1 MRFTIAHRTRYRYP
15 VPVHESH
22 TIVHLQPR
30 SDLAQYCTR
39 YELTVSPRARV
50 FSYAD
55 RFGNDVQHFGVLPE
69 HDELEIVARS
79 QVVTARG
86 KARAPEPVRRAE
98 VDADPARLDLWDF
111 LHESRYVRFGPGL
124 EALAATAGTPGA
136 DDDLVAWFRTASKT
150 IHDAFAYESGTTSVR
165 TTVEESIALRRGVC
179 QDFAH
184 ILIALCRRAGVAARY
199 VSGYVHSGGSGDT
212 LGAEASH
219 AWAEAYLGPRG
230 WVGIDPTN
238 DTWIG
243 DHFVRVATGRDYR
256 DVSPVRGVYVG
267 ASSSTMSVDVAVD
280 ALSPAQRREREPQR
294 QEQRQGQWQEQRQ
307 RREQDQQEQQQQ

>member
-55 RFGNDVQHFGVLPE
+55 RFGNDVQHFAVLPE
-69 HDELEIVARS
+69 HDTLEVIARS

-86 KARAPEPVRRAE
+86 KARAPAPLRRSVLDE
-98 VDADPARLDLWDF
+98 DPAVAELWDF

-124 EALAATAGTPGA
+124 EALAASIGA
-136 DDDLVAWFRTASKT
+136 PRPDDDAVEWFRNAAKAL
-150 IHDAFAYESGTTSVR
+150 HDGFTYESGTTNVYA
-165 TTVEESIALRRGVC
+165 TVEESIALQRGVC

-184 ILIALCRRAGVAARY
+184 VLIALCRRSGIAARY
-199 VSGYVHSGGSGDT
+199 VSGYIHSGGGDT

-219 AWAEAYLGPRG
+219 AWAEAYLGPHG

-243 DHFVRVATGRDYR
+243 DHFVRIASGRDYR

-267 ASSSTMSVDVAVD
+267 ASSSTMSVDVAVE
-280 ALSPAQRREREPQR
+280 ALSPTQRLDPQQ
-294 QEQRQGQWQEQRQ
+294 QE
-307 RREQDQQEQQQQ
+307 QQEQQQQ

>member
-30 SDLAQYCTR
+30 SDATQFCTR
-39 YELTVSPRARV
+39 YELTVSPRVRV
-50 FSYAD
+50 FGYSD
-55 RFGNDVQHFGVLPE
+55 RFGNDVQHFAVLPE
-69 HDELEIVARS
+69 HDTLEIVAHS

-86 KARAPEPVRRAE
+86 KPHAPAPLRRRVIDKNPSIPE
-98 VDADPARLDLWDF
+98 LWDY
-111 LHESRYVRFGPGL
+111 LHDSRYVNDGPEL
-124 EALAATAGTPGA
+124 QSFAATVGEPGPH
-136 DDDLVAWFRTASKT
+136 DDAVQWLKHASKT
-150 IHDAFAYESGTTSVR
+150 IHDAFEYATGTT
-165 TTVEESIALRRGVC
+165 TVHATVQESLALRKGVC

-184 ILIALCRRAGVAARY
+184 VLIGLCRRAGIPARY
-199 VSGYVHSGGSGDT
+199 VSGYVHAAGGGDT

-219 AWAEAYLGPRG
+219 AWVEAFLGPAG

-243 DHFVRVATGRDYR
+243 DRFVRIATGRDYR

-267 ASSSTMSVDVAVD
+267 ASSSTMSVDVAVE
-280 ALSPAQRREREPQR
+280 ALSPAQQREPSLH
-294 QEQRQGQWQEQRQ
+294 E
-307 RREQDQQEQQQQ
+307 QQEQQQQ

>member
-30 SDLAQYCTR
+30 SDVSQYCTR
-39 YELTVSPRARV
+39 YELTVAPRARV

-55 RFGNDVQHFGVLPE
+55 RFGNDVQHFAVLPE
-69 HDELEIVARS
+69 HDTLEVVARS

-86 KARAPEPVRRAE
+86 KPKAPAPIRRGE
-98 VDADPARLDLWDF
+98 VDADPALLDLWDF
-111 LHESRYVRFGPGL
+111 LHESRYVRFGAELDG
-124 EALAATAGTPGA
+124 LAASIGTPGP
-136 DDDLVAWFRTASKT
+136 DDDLVAWFRAASKA
-150 IHDAFAYESGTTSVR
+150 IHDAFTYETGTTTVR
-165 TTVEESIALRRGVC
+165 TTVEESIAMRRGVC

-184 ILIALCRRAGVAARY
+184 VLIALCRRAGVAARY
-199 VSGYVHSGGSGDT
+199 VSGYVHSGGGET

-243 DHFVRVATGRDYR
+243 DQFVRIATGRDYR
-256 DVSPVRGVYVG
+256 DVSPVRGTYVG
-267 ASSSTMSVDVAVD
+267 ASSSTMSVDVAVE
-280 ALSPAQRREREPQR
+280 ALSPAQQREPSLL
-294 QEQRQGQWQEQRQ
+294 E
-307 RREQDQQEQQQQ
+307 QQEQQQQ

>member
-15 VPVHESH
+15 SPVHESH

-55 RFGNDVQHFGVLPE
+55 RFGNDVQHFAVLPE
-69 HDELEIVARS
+69 HDTLEVVARS

-86 KARAPEPVRRAE
+86 KARAPAPVRRSV
-98 VDADPARLDLWDF
+98 VDADPALAEMWDF
-111 LHESRYVRFGPGL
+111 LHESRYVRFGEGL
-124 EALAATAGTPGA
+124 DAFAATLGTPGP
-136 DDDLVAWFRTASKT
+136 DDDLVAWLRGASKA
-150 IHDAFAYESGTTSVR
+150 IHDGFGYEKDTTNVYA
-165 TTVEESIALRRGVC
+165 TVEEAVALRRGVC

-184 ILIALCRRAGVAARY
+184 VLIALCRRAGIAARY
-199 VSGYVHSGGSGDT
+199 VSGYIHSGSGGDT

-219 AWAEAYLGPRG
+219 AWAEAYLGPHG
-230 WVGIDPTN
+230 WIGIDPTN

-243 DHFVRVATGRDYR
+243 DHFVRIASGRDYR

-267 ASSSTMSVDVAVD
+267 ASSSTMSVDVAVE
-280 ALSPAQRREREPQR
+280 ALSPAQRRDRDPQQ
-294 QEQRQGQWQEQRQ
+294 QE
-307 RREQDQQEQQQQ
+307 QQEQQQQ

>member
-30 SDLAQYCTR
+30 SDVSQYCTR

-55 RFGNDVQHFGVLPE
+55 RFGNDVQHFAVLPE
-69 HDELEIVARS
+69 HDTLEIVARS

-86 KARAPEPVRRAE
+86 KARPPAPMPRSLIDE
-98 VDADPARLDLWDF
+98 DPALEELWDF
-111 LHESRYVRFGPGL
+111 LHEGRYVRFGPGL
-124 EALAATAGTPGA
+124 AELAAPLGIPGS
-136 DDDLVAWFRTASKT
+136 DDDAVEWLRGASKA
-150 IHDAFAYESGTTSVR
+150 IHDGFVYETGSTSVHA
-165 TTVEESIALRRGVC
+165 TVEDSISARRGVC

-184 ILIALCRRAGVAARY
+184 VLIALCRRVGIPARY
-199 VSGYVHSGGSGDT
+199 VSGYIHSGGGDV

-219 AWAEAYLGPRG
+219 AWAEAYLGPHG

-243 DHFVRVATGRDYR
+243 DHFVRVASGRDYR

-267 ASSSTMSVDVAVD
+267 ASSSTMSVDVAVE
-280 ALSPAQRREREPQR
+280 ALKPAQLADTPLQERLAQQ
-294 QEQRQGQWQEQRQ
+294 QE
-307 RREQDQQEQQQQ
+307 QQEQQQQ

>member
-15 VPVHESH
+15 APVHESH

-30 SDLAQYCTR
+30 SDTAQYCTQ
-39 YELTVSPRARV
+39 YELNVTPRTRV

-55 RFGNDVQHFGVLPE
+55 RFGNDVQHFAVLPE
-69 HDELEIVARS
+69 HETLEIVARS

-86 KARAPEPVRRAE
+86 KAHPPAPLRRRL
-98 VDADPARLDLWDF
+98 VDDDPLIGELWDF
-111 LHESRYVRFGPGL
+111 LHQSRYVRYGPGL
-124 EALAATAGTPGA
+124 EELFASVGMPGG
-136 DDDLVAWFRTASKT
+136 DDDVVEWLRSVSKT
-150 IHDAFAYESGTTSVR
+150 INKTFTYAKETTSVHAQI
-165 TTVEESIALRRGVC
+165 EESIAQRQGVC

-184 ILIALCRRAGVAARY
+184 VFIALCRRAGIAARY
-199 VSGYVHSGGSGDT
+199 VSGYIHSGGGET

-219 AWAEAYLGPRG
+219 AWAEAYLGPHG
-230 WVGIDPTN
+230 WIGIDPTN

-267 ASSSTMSVDVAVD
+267 ASSSTMSVDVAVE
-280 ALSPAQRREREPQR
+280 ALSPAQRRDPQH
-294 QEQRQGQWQEQRQ
+294 
-307 RREQDQQEQQQQ
+307 DQQEQQQQ

>member
-30 SDLAQYCTR
+30 SDLAQFCTR

-55 RFGNDVQHFGVLPE
+55 RFGNDVQHFAVLPE
-69 HDELEIVARS
+69 HDTLEVIARS
-79 QVVTARG
+79 QVTTARG
-86 KARAPEPVRRAE
+86 KARAPAPLRRSLVA
-98 VDADPARLDLWDF
+98 ADPLLVELWDF
-111 LHESRYVRFGPGL
+111 LHESRYVRYGPGL
-124 EALAATAGTPGA
+124 DALAAEVGTPGP
-136 DDDLVAWFRTASKT
+136 DDDVVEWFRKAASAL
-150 IHDAFAYESGTTSVR
+150 HGGFVYESGTTTVYA
-165 TTVEESIALRRGVC
+165 TVEEAIALRRGVC

-184 ILIALCRRAGVAARY
+184 VLIALCRRTGIPARY
-199 VSGYVHSGGSGDT
+199 VSGYIHSGSSGDT

-219 AWAEAYLGPRG
+219 AWAEAYLGPHG

-243 DHFVRVATGRDYR
+243 DHFVRIAAGRDYR

-267 ASSSTMSVDVAVD
+267 ASSSTMSVDVAVE
-280 ALSPAQRREREPQR
+280 ALTAAQQRGPQ
-294 QEQRQGQWQEQRQ
+294 QE
-307 RREQDQQEQQQQ
+307 QQEQQQQ

>member
-1 MRFTIAHRTRYRYP
+1 MRYTIAHRTRYRYP

-30 SDLAQYCTR
+30 SDYTQYCTR
-39 YELTVSPRARV
+39 YELIVSPRARV

-55 RFGNDVQHFGVLPE
+55 RYGNDVQHFAVLPE
-69 HDELEIVARS
+69 HETLEVIARS
-79 QVVTARG
+79 DVVTVRGEPAPPQPLARRLI
-86 KARAPEPVRRAE
+86 A
-98 VDADPARLDLWDF
+98 DDPAIDGYYDF
-111 LHESRYVRFGPGL
+111 LHESRYVRFGAEL
-124 EALAATAGTPGA
+124 DALASSIGQPGP
-136 DDDLVAWFRTASKT
+136 DDDAVEWFRSAADA
-150 IHDAFAYESGTTSVR
+150 IHDGFRYDTGTTTVHA
-165 TTVEESIALRRGVC
+165 TVEESVRLRSGVC

-184 ILIALCRRAGVAARY
+184 VLIGLCRRTGIPARY
-199 VSGYVHSGGSGDT
+199 VSGYIHSGSDDT

-238 DTWIG
+238 ATWIG
-243 DHFVRVATGRDYR
+243 DGFVRVAAGRDYR

-280 ALSPAQRREREPQR
+280 ALSP
-294 QEQRQGQWQEQRQ
+294 
-307 RREQDQQEQQQQ
+307 EQQQREQEQMQQQ

>member
-1 MRFTIAHRTRYRYP
+1 MRFTLAHRTRYLYP
-15 VPVHESH
+15 MPVHESH

-55 RFGNDVQHFGVLPE
+55 RFGNDVQHFAVLPE
-69 HDELEIVARS
+69 HDTLEIVARS

-86 KARAPEPVRRAE
+86 KAHAPAPVRRAE
-98 VDADPARLDLWDF
+98 IDSDPATLDMWDF
-111 LHESRYVRFGPGL
+111 VHESRYVRFGDRFTEFAAAIGRPG
-124 EALAATAGTPGA
+124 PN
-136 DDDLVAWFRTASKT
+136 DDAVEWFRRASRA
-150 IHDAFAYESGTTSVR
+150 IHTGFTYETGRTSVYA
-165 TTVEESIALRRGVC
+165 TVEESLALRRGVC
-179 QDFAH
+179 QDYAH
-184 ILIALCRRAGVAARY
+184 VLIALCRRAGIPARY
-199 VSGYVHSGGSGDT
+199 VSGYIHSGGSDV

-243 DHFVRVATGRDYR
+243 DHFVRIATGRDYR
-256 DVSPVRGVYVG
+256 DVSPVRGVYTG
-267 ASSSTMSVDVAVD
+267 ASASTMSVDVAVE
-280 ALSPAQRREREPQR
+280 ALSPMQQTVKE
-294 QEQRQGQWQEQRQ
+294 
-307 RREQDQQEQQQQ
+307 RREQEEQQQQRRG

>member
-30 SDLAQYCTR
+30 SDTAQYCTR

-55 RFGNDVQHFGVLPE
+55 RFGNDVQHFAVLPE
-69 HDELEIVARS
+69 HDTLEVVARS

-86 KARAPEPVRRAE
+86 KARPPAPVRRSVVE
-98 VDADPARLDLWDF
+98 EDPALLDYWDF
-111 LHESRYVRFGPGL
+111 LHESRHVRFGPGL
-124 EALAATAGTPGA
+124 DALAGEVGMPGP
-136 DDDLVAWFRTASKT
+136 DDDLVEWFRSASKT
-150 IHDAFAYESGTTSVR
+150 IHDGFSYEKDTTNVYA
-165 TTVEESIALRRGVC
+165 TVEDAVALRRGVC

-184 ILIALCRRAGVAARY
+184 VLIALCRRVGVAARY
-199 VSGYVHSGGSGDT
+199 VSGYIHAGGGET

-219 AWAEAYLGPRG
+219 AWAEAYLGPHG
-230 WVGIDPTN
+230 WIGIDPTN

-243 DHFVRVATGRDYR
+243 DHFVRIASGRDYR

-267 ASSSTMSVDVAVD
+267 ASSSTMSVDVAVE
-280 ALSPAQRREREPQR
+280 ALSPAQRRDREPQQ
-294 QEQRQGQWQEQRQ
+294 QE
-307 RREQDQQEQQQQ
+307 QQEQQQQ

>member
-1 MRFTIAHRTRYRYP
+1 M
-15 VPVHESH
+15 HESH

-30 SDLAQYCTR
+30 SDTAQYCTR
-39 YELTVSPRARV
+39 FELTVSPRARV

-55 RFGNDVQHFGVLPE
+55 RFGNDVQHFAVLPE
-69 HDELEIVARS
+69 HDTLEIVARS

-86 KARAPEPVRRAE
+86 KAHAPVPVRRAE
-98 VDADPARLDLWDF
+98 VDADPALLDMWDF
-111 LHESRYVRFGPGL
+111 LHESRYVRYGPEL
-124 EALAATAGTPGA
+124 EALAASAGAPRP
-136 DDDLVAWFRTASKT
+136 DDDLAEWFRAASKT
-150 IHDAFAYESGTTSVR
+150 IHDAFTYESGTTSVR

-179 QDFAH
+179 QDYAH
-184 ILIALCRRAGVAARY
+184 VLIALCRHAGIAARY
-199 VSGYVHSGGSGDT
+199 VSGYIHSGGGGDT

-267 ASSSTMSVDVAVD
+267 ASSSTLSVDVAVE
-280 ALSPAQRREREPQR
+280 AQAPAQRREREPQR
-294 QEQRQGQWQEQRQ
+294 QEQ
-307 RREQDQQEQQQQ
+307 QDQQEQQQQ

>member
-55 RFGNDVQHFGVLPE
+55 RFGNDVQHFAVLPE
-69 HDELEIVARS
+69 HDTLEVVARS

-86 KARAPEPVRRAE
+86 KARAPAPVRRVL
-98 VDADPARLDLWDF
+98 VDQDPLLEELWDF
-111 LHESRYVRFGPGL
+111 LHESRYVRYGPEL
-124 EALAATAGTPGA
+124 DALAASIGTAGP
-136 DDDLVAWFRTASKT
+136 DDDLVEWFRSASKT
-150 IHDAFAYESGTTSVR
+150 IHDGFGYEKDTTNVYA
-165 TTVEESIALRRGVC
+165 TVEDAVALRRGVC

-184 ILIALCRRAGVAARY
+184 VLIALCRRSGIPARY
-199 VSGYVHSGGSGDT
+199 VSGYIHAGGGDT

-219 AWAEAYLGPRG
+219 AWAEAYLGPHG

-243 DHFVRVATGRDYR
+243 DHFVRIASGRDYR

-267 ASSSTMSVDVAVD
+267 AKSSTMSVDVAVE
-280 ALSPAQRREREPQR
+280 ALSRTQLREPQE
-294 QEQRQGQWQEQRQ
+294 EQRE
-307 RREQDQQEQQQQ
+307 QQEQQQQ

>member
-22 TIVHLQPR
+22 TIAHLQPR
-30 SDLAQYCTR
+30 SDASQYCTK
-39 YELTVSPRARV
+39 YELTVAPRARV
-50 FSYAD
+50 FSYGD
-55 RFGNDVQHFGVLPE
+55 RFGNDVQHFAVLPE
-69 HDELEIVARS
+69 HDTLEIIARS

-86 KARAPEPVRRAE
+86 AARAPAPTRRSL
-98 VDADPARLDLWDF
+98 VDDDPLRDELWDF
-111 LHESRYVRFGPGL
+111 LHESRYVRYGEGFEAFAAPLGVPGP
-124 EALAATAGTPGA
+124 
-136 DDDLVAWFRTASKT
+136 DDDVVEWFRAASKA
-150 IHDAFAYESGTTSVR
+150 INGEFVYETGQTDVHAG
-165 TTVEESIALRRGVC
+165 VEESLALRRGVC

-184 ILIALCRRAGVAARY
+184 VLIALCRHAGIPARY
-199 VSGYVHSGGSGDT
+199 VSGYIHSAGGGET

-243 DHFVRVATGRDYR
+243 DHFVRIATGRDYR

-267 ASSSTMSVDVAVD
+267 ASSSSMSVDVFVE
-280 ALSPAQRREREPQR
+280 ALSPVQQ
-294 QEQRQGQWQEQRQ
+294 Q
-307 RREQDQQEQQQQ
+307 REQQMLEQQEQQQQ

>member
-1 MRFTIAHRTRYRYP
+1 MRFTIAHRTRFRYP

-30 SDLAQYCTR
+30 SDTSQYCTK
-39 YELTVSPRARV
+39 YELTVAPRARV
-50 FSYAD
+50 FTYGD
-55 RFGNDVQHFGVLPE
+55 RFGNDVQHFAVLPE
-69 HDELEIVARS
+69 HDTLEIIARS

-86 KARAPEPVRRAE
+86 AARPPAPTRRSL
-98 VDADPARLDLWDF
+98 VDDDPLRDELWDL
-111 LHESRYVRFGPGL
+111 LHESRYVRYGEGFEAFAAQLGVPGP
-124 EALAATAGTPGA
+124 
-136 DDDLVAWFRTASKT
+136 DDDVVEWFRTASKA
-150 IHDAFAYESGTTSVR
+150 INREFVYETGQTDVHAR
-165 TTVEESIALRRGVC
+165 IEESLALRRGVC

-184 ILIALCRRAGVAARY
+184 VLIALCRHAGIPARY
-199 VSGYVHSGGSGDT
+199 VSGYIHSPGGAET

-243 DHFVRVATGRDYR
+243 DHFVRIATGRDYR

-267 ASSSTMSVDVAVD
+267 ASSSTMSVDVFVE
-280 ALSPAQRREREPQR
+280 ALSPVQQ
-294 QEQRQGQWQEQRQ
+294 Q
-307 RREQDQQEQQQQ
+307 REQQMREQQEQQQQ